1 MDGTRLQIRVHPRAK
16 RNRLELLE
24 DGKLK
29 VYVTAAPER
38 GKANNAAIELLAE
51 SLGVAKSSV
60 RILHGG
66 HSRDKLLTVEGLDAS
81 ALGKLRP
88 TGGRPPA
95 G

>member
-38 GKANNAAIELLAE
+38 GKANNAVIELLAE
-51 SLGVAKSSV
+51 SLGVAKSSI

-81 ALGKLRP
+81 ALARLRLN
-88 TGGRPPA
+88 
-95 G
+95 